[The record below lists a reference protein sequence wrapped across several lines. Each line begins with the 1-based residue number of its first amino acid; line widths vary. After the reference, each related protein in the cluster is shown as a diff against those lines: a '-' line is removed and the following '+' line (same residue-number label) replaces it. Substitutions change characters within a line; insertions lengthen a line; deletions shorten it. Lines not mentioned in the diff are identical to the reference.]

1 MEKQRYSLRELR
13 ARHNLTQADMAKKIG
28 ISLTTYNNWEN
39 NFGRLSV
46 NKANTVASILGV
58 TLDEI
63 FFADSLESKSSKVV

>member
-13 ARHNLTQADMAKKIG
+13 ARHNLTQGDMAKKIG
-28 ISLTTYNNWEN
+28 ISLTTYNYWEN
-39 NFGRLSV
+39 NFGNLSV
-46 NKANTVASILGV
+46 NKANMVASILGV